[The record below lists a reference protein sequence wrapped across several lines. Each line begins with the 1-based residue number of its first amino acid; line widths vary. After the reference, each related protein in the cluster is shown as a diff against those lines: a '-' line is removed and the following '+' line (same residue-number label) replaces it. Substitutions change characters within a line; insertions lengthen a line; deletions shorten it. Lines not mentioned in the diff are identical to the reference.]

1 MSLIVNNLGDN
12 PQQPG
17 VYAESYIPDQLIA
30 GNMKLV
36 TASVTLGT
44 GTLQRGTVLG
54 QQSAA
59 PTTAAA
65 AGNVGNGTIS
75 AISKG
80 PAALIGT
87 YYLRATGATTFT
99 VVAPTQD
106 DLPDAT
112 VGQPYVSAAINFT
125 INAGGT
131 AFAAGDTFTFTNS
144 AANYVQSVA
153 TAVDGSQF
161 PTAILADYADASG
174 GPVTTAVYF
183 MGEFNQNAIVA
194 DPSWGATPAAAAA
207 ILAPMMRQYGIFIK
221 TAVSAAD
228 PS

>member
-17 VYAESYIPDQLIA
+17 VYAEAYIPDQLIA

-36 TASVTLGT
+36 TASITLGA

-59 PTTAAA
+59 PTAAPGA
-65 AGNVGNGTIS
+65 NNVGNGTIT

-80 PAALIGT
+80 PASLIGS
-87 YYLRATGATTFT
+87 YVLRAASANTFT

-112 VGQPYVSAAINFT
+112 VGTAYVSAAINFT

-131 AFAAGDTFTFTNS
+131 AFAAGDTFTFTNA

-153 TAVDGSQF
+153 TAADGSQF

-174 GPVTTAVYF
+174 GPVTAPVYF
-183 MGEFNQNAIVA
+183 MGEFNQNAVIA
-194 DPSWGATPAAAAA
+194 DPSWGASPAQAAAT
-207 ILAPMMRQYGIFIK
+207 LAPILRTYGIFIK
-221 TAVSAAD
+221 NAVSAAD